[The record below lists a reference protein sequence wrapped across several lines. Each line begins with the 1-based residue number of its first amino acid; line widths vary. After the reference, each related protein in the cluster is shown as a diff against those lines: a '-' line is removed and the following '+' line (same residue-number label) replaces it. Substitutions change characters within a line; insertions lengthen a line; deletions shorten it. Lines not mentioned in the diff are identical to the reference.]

1 MKDGAAGGV
10 WRTARAGS
18 WNQEGGRER
27 EDRGR
32 QRADGG
38 VQSPEQGSREI
49 ETSKP
54 QNLRTSEPQS
64 LKASKP
70 QSLKASKP
78 QSLKASKPQNLKTSK
93 PQSRKAEKPKSPAPP
108 RHQRIETESAGRAAR
123 AGGSPDKHAARSRRV
138 LGPPRP
144 DAVFARGASAAAHA
158 ALW

>member
-54 QNLRTSEPQS
+54 RNLETSKPQNLRTSEPR
-64 LKASKP
+64 
-70 QSLKASKP
+70 
-78 QSLKASKPQNLKTSK
+78 NLKTSK
-93 PQSRKAEKPKSPAPP
+93 PQNLKAEKPKSRKAEKPKSPAPP

>member
-54 QNLRTSEPQS
+54 QNLKT
-64 LKASKP
+64 
-70 QSLKASKP
+70 
-78 QSLKASKPQNLKTSK
+78 SKPQNLKTSK
-93 PQSRKAEKPKSPAPP
+93 PQSRKAEKPKSRKAEKPKSPAPP

>member
-54 QNLRTSEPQS
+54 QNLKT
-64 LKASKP
+64 
-70 QSLKASKP
+70 
-78 QSLKASKPQNLKTSK
+78 SKPQNLKTSK
-93 PQSRKAEKPKSPAPP
+93 PQNLKAEKPKSPAPP

>member
-27 EDRGR
+27 ADRGR
-32 QRADGG
+32 QRTDGG

-54 QNLRTSEPQS
+54 GNLET
-64 LKASKP
+64 
-70 QSLKASKP
+70 
-78 QSLKASKPQNLKTSK
+78 SKPQNL
-93 PQSRKAEKPKSPAPP
+93 KAEKPKSPAPP

>member
-54 QNLRTSEPQS
+54 QNLKT
-64 LKASKP
+64 
-70 QSLKASKP
+70 
-78 QSLKASKPQNLKTSK
+78 SKPQNLKTSK
-93 PQSRKAEKPKSPAPP
+93 PQNLKTSKPKSRKAEKPKSRKAEKPKSPAPP

>member
-1 MKDGAAGGV
+1 MEPPAACGARRAREVGIRKGDAKGRTAAGRG
-10 WRTARAGS
+10 RTAACNRQSRGV
-18 WNQEGGRER
+18 ER
-27 EDRGR
+27 SKPRNL
-32 QRADGG
+32 
-38 VQSPEQGSREI
+38 

-54 QNLRTSEPQS
+54 QNLRTSEPRN
-64 LKASKP
+64 LKT
-70 QSLKASKP
+70 
-78 QSLKASKPQNLKTSK
+78 SKPQNLKTSK
-93 PQSRKAEKPKSPAPP
+93 PQNLKAEKPKSPAPP

>member
-18 WNQEGGRER
+18 WNQEGRRER

-54 QNLRTSEPQS
+54 RNLET
-64 LKASKP
+64 
-70 QSLKASKP
+70 
-78 QSLKASKPQNLKTSK
+78 SKPQNLKTSK
-93 PQSRKAEKPKSPAPP
+93 PQNLKTSKPKSRKAEKPKSPAPP

>member
-27 EDRGR
+27 ADRGR
-32 QRADGG
+32 QRTDGG

-49 ETSKP
+49 ET
-54 QNLRTSEPQS
+54 
-64 LKASKP
+64 
-70 QSLKASKP
+70 SKP

-108 RHQRIETESAGRAAR
+108 RHQCIETESAGRAAR

-158 ALW
+158 VLW

>member
-64 LKASKP
+64 LKT
-70 QSLKASKP
+70 
-78 QSLKASKPQNLKTSK
+78 SKPQNLKTSK
-93 PQSRKAEKPKSPAPP
+93 PQNLKAEKPKSPAPP

>member
-27 EDRGR
+27 ADRGR
-32 QRADGG
+32 QRTDGG

-54 QNLRTSEPQS
+54 QNLKT
-64 LKASKP
+64 
-70 QSLKASKP
+70 
-78 QSLKASKPQNLKTSK
+78 SKPQNLKTSK
-93 PQSRKAEKPKSPAPP
+93 PQNLKTSKPKSRKAEKPKSPAPP

>member
-1 MKDGAAGGV
+1 M
-10 WRTARAGS
+10 
-18 WNQEGGRER
+18 
-27 EDRGR
+27 
-32 QRADGG
+32 
-38 VQSPEQGSREI
+38 QSPEQGSREI

-54 QNLRTSEPQS
+54 QNLKT
-64 LKASKP
+64 
-70 QSLKASKP
+70 
-78 QSLKASKPQNLKTSK
+78 SKPQNLKTSK
-93 PQSRKAEKPKSPAPP
+93 PQSRKAEKPKSRKAEKPKSRKAEKPKSPAPP

>member
-54 QNLRTSEPQS
+54 QNLKT
-64 LKASKP
+64 SKP
-70 QSLKASKP
+70 QNLKT
-78 QSLKASKPQNLKTSK
+78 SKPQNLKTSK

>member
-54 QNLRTSEPQS
+54 QNL
-64 LKASKP
+64 
-70 QSLKASKP
+70 
-78 QSLKASKPQNLKTSK
+78 KTSK
-93 PQSRKAEKPKSPAPP
+93 PKSRKAEKLKSPAPP

>member
-54 QNLRTSEPQS
+54 RNLET
-64 LKASKP
+64 SKP
-70 QSLKASKP
+70 R
-78 QSLKASKPQNLKTSK
+78 NLKTSK
-93 PQSRKAEKPKSPAPP
+93 PKSRKAEKPKSRKAEKPKSRKAEKPKSPAPP

>member
-1 MKDGAAGGV
+1 M
-10 WRTARAGS
+10 
-18 WNQEGGRER
+18 
-27 EDRGR
+27 
-32 QRADGG
+32 
-38 VQSPEQGSREI
+38 QSPEQGSREI

-54 QNLRTSEPQS
+54 RNLET
-64 LKASKP
+64 
-70 QSLKASKP
+70 
-78 QSLKASKPQNLKTSK
+78 SKPQNLKTSK
-93 PQSRKAEKPKSPAPP
+93 PQSRKAEKPKSRKAEKPKSPAPP

>member
-54 QNLRTSEPQS
+54 QNLKT
-64 LKASKP
+64 
-70 QSLKASKP
+70 
-78 QSLKASKPQNLKTSK
+78 SKPQNLKTSK
-93 PQSRKAEKPKSPAPP
+93 PQNLKTSKPQSRKAEKPKSRKAEKPKSPAPP

>member
-1 MKDGAAGGV
+1 MAHGARGKLESGRGTRKGGP
-10 WRTARAGS
+10 RQA
-18 WNQEGGRER
+18 EGGRRRAIAGAGESR
-27 EDRGR
+27 DRNL
-32 QRADGG
+32 
-38 VQSPEQGSREI
+38 

-54 QNLRTSEPQS
+54 QNL
-64 LKASKP
+64 KAEKP
-70 QSLKASKP
+70 KSRKAEKP
-78 QSLKASKPQNLKTSK
+78 K
-93 PQSRKAEKPKSPAPP
+93 SRKAEKPKSPAPP

>member
-54 QNLRTSEPQS
+54 RNLET
-64 LKASKP
+64 
-70 QSLKASKP
+70 
-78 QSLKASKPQNLKTSK
+78 SKPQNLKTSK
-93 PQSRKAEKPKSPAPP
+93 PQNLKAEKPKSPAPP

>member
-1 MKDGAAGGV
+1 M
-10 WRTARAGS
+10 
-18 WNQEGGRER
+18 
-27 EDRGR
+27 
-32 QRADGG
+32 
-38 VQSPEQGSREI
+38 QSPEQGSREI

-54 QNLRTSEPQS
+54 QNLRTS
-64 LKASKP
+64 KP

-78 QSLKASKPQNLKTSK
+78 QSLKAEKPK
-93 PQSRKAEKPKSPAPP
+93 SRKAEKPKSPAPP

>member
-54 QNLRTSEPQS
+54 QNL
-64 LKASKP
+64 
-70 QSLKASKP
+70 
-78 QSLKASKPQNLKTSK
+78 KTSK
-93 PQSRKAEKPKSPAPP
+93 PKSRKAEKPKSRKAEKPKSRKAEKPKSPAPP

>member
-54 QNLRTSEPQS
+54 RNLET
-64 LKASKP
+64 
-70 QSLKASKP
+70 
-78 QSLKASKPQNLKTSK
+78 SKPQNLKTSK

>member
-54 QNLRTSEPQS
+54 QNLRT
-64 LKASKP
+64 SKP

>member
-54 QNLRTSEPQS
+54 R
-64 LKASKP
+64 
-70 QSLKASKP
+70 
-78 QSLKASKPQNLKTSK
+78 NLKTSK
-93 PQSRKAEKPKSPAPP
+93 PKSRKAEKPKSPAPP

>member
-54 QNLRTSEPQS
+54 RNLE
-64 LKASKP
+64 
-70 QSLKASKP
+70 
-78 QSLKASKPQNLKTSK
+78 TSK

>member
-54 QNLRTSEPQS
+54 QNLKT
-64 LKASKP
+64 
-70 QSLKASKP
+70 
-78 QSLKASKPQNLKTSK
+78 SKPQNLKAEK
-93 PQSRKAEKPKSPAPP
+93 PKSRKAEKPKSPAPP

>member
-1 MKDGAAGGV
+1 M
-10 WRTARAGS
+10 
-18 WNQEGGRER
+18 
-27 EDRGR
+27 
-32 QRADGG
+32 
-38 VQSPEQGSREI
+38 QSPEQGSREI

-54 QNLRTSEPQS
+54 RNLET
-64 LKASKP
+64 SKP
-70 QSLKASKP
+70 QNLKTSKP
-78 QSLKASKPQNLKTSK
+78 QNLKTSKPQNLKTSK

>member
-54 QNLRTSEPQS
+54 QNLKT
-64 LKASKP
+64 
-70 QSLKASKP
+70 
-78 QSLKASKPQNLKTSK
+78 SKPQNLKTSK
-93 PQSRKAEKPKSPAPP
+93 PQNLKAEKPKSRKAEKPKSPAPP

>member
-70 QSLKASKP
+70 QNLKT
-78 QSLKASKPQNLKTSK
+78 SKPQNLKTSK
-93 PQSRKAEKPKSPAPP
+93 PKSRKAEKPKSPAPP

-138 LGPPRP
+138 LGPPRL

>member
-64 LKASKP
+64 LKT
-70 QSLKASKP
+70 
-78 QSLKASKPQNLKTSK
+78 SKPQNL
-93 PQSRKAEKPKSPAPP
+93 KAEKPKSPAPP
-108 RHQRIETESAGRAAR
+108 RHQRIETESAGRATR
-123 AGGSPDKHAARSRRV
+123 AGGPPDKHAARSRRV

>member
-54 QNLRTSEPQS
+54 QNL
-64 LKASKP
+64 
-70 QSLKASKP
+70 
-78 QSLKASKPQNLKTSK
+78 KTSK
-93 PQSRKAEKPKSPAPP
+93 PKSRKAEKPKSPAPP

-123 AGGSPDKHAARSRRV
+123 AGGPPDKHAARSRRV

>member
-54 QNLRTSEPQS
+54 QNL
-64 LKASKP
+64 
-70 QSLKASKP
+70 
-78 QSLKASKPQNLKTSK
+78 KTSK
-93 PQSRKAEKPKSPAPP
+93 PQSRKAEKPKSRKAEKPKSRKAEKPKSPAPP

>member
-54 QNLRTSEPQS
+54 QNL
-64 LKASKP
+64 
-70 QSLKASKP
+70 
-78 QSLKASKPQNLKTSK
+78 KTSK

-123 AGGSPDKHAARSRRV
+123 AGGPPDKHAARSRRV

>member
-1 MKDGAAGGV
+1 MEPPAACGARRAREVGIRKGDAKGRTAAGRG
-10 WRTARAGS
+10 RTAACNRRSRGV
-18 WNQEGGRER
+18 ER
-27 EDRGR
+27 SKPRNL
-32 QRADGG
+32 
-38 VQSPEQGSREI
+38 

-54 QNLRTSEPQS
+54 QNL
-64 LKASKP
+64 KAEKP
-70 QSLKASKP
+70 KSRKAEKP
-78 QSLKASKPQNLKTSK
+78 KSRKAEKPK
-93 PQSRKAEKPKSPAPP
+93 SRKAEKPKSPAPP

>member
-54 QNLRTSEPQS
+54 QNLKT
-64 LKASKP
+64 
-70 QSLKASKP
+70 
-78 QSLKASKPQNLKTSK
+78 SKPQNLKTSK
-93 PQSRKAEKPKSPAPP
+93 PQNLKTSKPKSRKAEKPKSPAPP

>member
-54 QNLRTSEPQS
+54 QNLKT
-64 LKASKP
+64 
-70 QSLKASKP
+70 
-78 QSLKASKPQNLKTSK
+78 SKPQNL
-93 PQSRKAEKPKSPAPP
+93 KAEKPKSPAPP

>member
-27 EDRGR
+27 ADRGR
-32 QRADGG
+32 QRADRG

-54 QNLRTSEPQS
+54 QNLRTS
-64 LKASKP
+64 KP
-70 QSLKASKP
+70 QSL
-78 QSLKASKPQNLKTSK
+78 
-93 PQSRKAEKPKSPAPP
+93 KAEKPKSPAPP

-123 AGGSPDKHAARSRRV
+123 AGGPPDKHAARSRRV

>member
-27 EDRGR
+27 ADRGR
-32 QRADGG
+32 QRTDGG

-54 QNLRTSEPQS
+54 RNLE
-64 LKASKP
+64 
-70 QSLKASKP
+70 
-78 QSLKASKPQNLKTSK
+78 TSK
-93 PQSRKAEKPKSPAPP
+93 PKSRKAEKPKSPAPP

-123 AGGSPDKHAARSRRV
+123 AGGPPDKHAARSRRV

>member
-54 QNLRTSEPQS
+54 QNL
-64 LKASKP
+64 
-70 QSLKASKP
+70 
-78 QSLKASKPQNLKTSK
+78 KTSK
-93 PQSRKAEKPKSPAPP
+93 PQSRKAEKPKSRKAEKPKSPAPP

-138 LGPPRP
+138 LGPPR
-144 DAVFARGASAAAHA
+144 
-158 ALW
+158 

>member
-54 QNLRTSEPQS
+54 QNL
-64 LKASKP
+64 KAEKP
-70 QSLKASKP
+70 KSRKAEKP
-78 QSLKASKPQNLKTSK
+78 KSRKAEKPK
-93 PQSRKAEKPKSPAPP
+93 SRKAEKPKSPAPP